1 MKRTVTRSTMIMVV
15 TLLSL
20 TTSLFARSHRVDQI
34 PNGSELGC
42 ASCHVTPGGPRTA
55 FGTLIENS
63 YLSGGNVVWGP
74 ELAAAD
80 ADGDGFSNGH
90 ELEDPFGVWTSGST
104 NPGNTSFV
112 TNPGSNSSVPEGDAA
127 KSSFQMQFTDMTPH
141 VGQYFEIRI
150 VDTSNDLTVA
160 SEDLSSIGDAAYEF
174 VFLHAL
180 EDGASYQVDFWADH
194 NGNGTYDAPPT
205 DHAWR
210 VDLAS
215 VSGNTMESFS
225 HNTNF
230 TDIGGTVSIDHLAAV
245 PTELVLYDNYPNPFN
260 PETVIRYELAA
271 PGFVELNVYNLQ
283 GAQVATL
290 QSGVRQAGLQSVA
303 WNARNYRGEQLPAGI
318 YIYTLRA
325 DGQMHS
331 KRMMLLK

>member
-1 MKRTVTRSTMIMVV
+1 MKKTILITMI
-15 TLLSL
+15 TLLA
-20 TTSLFARSHRVDQI
+20 FASGIYPRDFRVNQI

-42 ASCHVTPGGPRTA
+42 ASCHVTPGGPRTS
-55 FGTLIENS
+55 FGTLIENN

-90 ELEDPFGVWTSGST
+90 ELEDPFGNWTSGST
-104 NPGNTSFV
+104 NPGTSSFV
-112 TNPGSNSSVPEGDAA
+112 TNPGSNSSVPSGDAVL
-127 KSSFQMQFTDMTPH
+127 SSFQMQFTDMTPH
-141 VGQYFEIRI
+141 VGQFFEIRI
-150 VDTSNDLTVA
+150 VDISNDLVVA
-160 SEDLSSIGDAAYEF
+160 SEEVSSIGDAAYDF

-194 NGNGTYDAPPT
+194 NGNGSYDAPPT

-215 VSGNTMESFS
+215 VSGNTTENFS

-245 PTELVLYDNYPNPFN
+245 PSELTLYENYPNPFN
-260 PETVIRYELAA
+260 PETVIRYELAT
-271 PGFVELNVYNLQ
+271 PGFVELNVYDLK
-283 GAQVATL
+283 GTEIASL
-290 QSGVRQAGLQSVA
+290 YSGLSQAGPQSVTWSA
-303 WNARNYRGEQLPAGI
+303 SNNRGERLPAGI

-325 DGQMHS
+325 GGQMHS